1 MSTTLTS
8 LSCRTCG
15 TELSAPVGK
24 RRPAT
29 YCSIK
34 CKRRDQRAST
44 ERRIPC
50 ATCSTEFTTRR
61 PDGKYC
67 SPACRNPD
75 AQRCTEEGCERP
87 VLAKGLC
94 GMDWGRRY
102 GKRAKAMV
110 PCTVCGTEAEKDADT
125 RRRSVCS
132 PECRRFLRFGY
143 WPACVVPDTHPVL
156 STRIPCDH
164 PVRRKPQMDWVDK
177 TYRIYIPECRWCG
190 KAFVTQQPHHALCSK
205 RCTRREAKAK
215 RKALEHGVGGS
226 YTWTEVVALF
236 LKFDRCCAYCRQE
249 VDGQPDP
256 DHVVPLSR
264 GGSNSI
270 TNILPSCSMCNSDK
284 RDLLLHEWALDRQR
298 RHLPPRITKWRRG
311 DPLYTH
317 LAIIQDHE
325 RTHTA

>member
-15 TELSAPVGK
+15 TELPAPVGK

-50 ATCSTEFTTRR
+50 ATCGTEFTTRR

-94 GMDWGRRY
+94 GMDWGRRH

-110 PCTVCGTEAEKDADT
+110 PCTVCGTETEKVVDT

-143 WPACVVPDTHPVL
+143 WPICAVPDTHPVL
-156 STRIPCDH
+156 STRIPDGH
-164 PVRRKPQMDWVDK
+164 PVRRLPRLYAPVFQ
-177 TYRIYIPECRWCG
+177 PEPRDCDWCG
-190 KAFVTQQPHHALCSK
+190 STYTAHRLDARFCS
-205 RCTRREAKAK
+205 
-215 RKALEHGVGGS
+215 RKCKGASSAMRYRARQHNAPGS
-226 YTWTEVVALF
+226 YTYTEVMHLYLAF
-236 LKFDRCCAYCRQE
+236 GKCCAYCRLPI
-249 VDGQPDP
+249 DGLPEP

-270 TNILPSCSMCNSDK
+270 SNILPSCSMCNSDK

-298 RHLPPRITKWRRG
+298 RHLPPRITTWRRG

-325 RTHTA
+325 RAHSV